1 MIQQASAVDDWA
13 REGRN
18 WLDQYA
24 YLSAVLP
31 PSEEVYVTQL
41 SVSGQGTIRLAV
53 QARSGET
60 LAKLEKQ
67 LRAAGYDVKP
77 LAITPG
83 ADRFGYE
90 FRSTVELLVPDKL
103 KVDLTKVKVPPRPA
117 DDASLDPAVNKGGG
131 G

>member
-1 MIQQASAVDDWA
+1 
-13 REGRN
+13 
-18 WLDQYA
+18 
-24 YLSAVLP
+24 
-31 PSEEVYVTQL
+31 
-41 SVSGQGTIRLAV
+41 VSGQGTVRLAV
-53 QARSGET
+53 QAQSGEI

-83 ADRFGYE
+83 ADRHGYE
-90 FRSTVELLVPDKL
+90 FRSTVELLVTDKM
-103 KVDLTKVKVPPRPA
+103 KIDLSKVKAPPRPA